1 MGRRVISGLLNGVNP
16 RDPAVYAGAIR
27 LALGAG
33 RHQVFLLVVRDGM
46 LLVAIGI
53 GIGLTA
59 GLAGTRSLTSFLYG
73 VSTFDVPTFAGTIA
87 ILAAVA
93 FAACAI
99 PARRA
104 MRVHP
109 IAALRYE

>member
-1 MGRRVISGLLNGVNP
+1 V
-16 RDPAVYAGAIR
+16 
-27 LALGAG
+27 
-33 RHQVFLLVVRDGM
+33 
-46 LLVAIGI
+46 
-53 GIGLTA
+53 
-59 GLAGTRSLTSFLYG
+59 SFLYG
-73 VSTFDVPTFAGTIA
+73 VSTFDVPTFAVTIA

-104 MRVHP
+104 TRVHP

>member
-1 MGRRVISGLLNGVNP
+1 MMSPV
-16 RDPAVYAGAIR
+16 
-27 LALGAG
+27 LARLGARMG
-33 RHQVFLLVVRDGM
+33 TVVLV
-46 LLVAIGI
+46 GI
-53 GIGLTA
+53 GIALGLTA
-59 GLAGTRSLTSFLYG
+59 GLAGTRSLASFLYG
-73 VSTFDVPTFAGTIA
+73 VSTFDVLTFMVTVA

-109 IAALRYE
+109 IAALRQE